1 MKLLVFY
8 VGFVAIGET
17 FAYFIG
23 RTVEFWSKAASV
35 PVFLACFFFVFWA
48 AWRLAPRDLIVPV
61 PSRKS
66 CYFGTGAA
74 ADGFPPFETT
84 RREKI
89 EI

>member
-1 MKLLVFY
+1 MLGARCGRRTCY

-48 AWRLAPRDLIVPV
+48 AWRLAVRV
-61 PSRKS
+61 
-66 CYFGTGAA
+66 T
-74 ADGFPPFETT
+74 
-84 RREKI
+84 
-89 EI
+89 